1 MFNFFNKNKTKVHIN
16 SISVPNFGWNKV
28 EENESRIV
36 WVNPEQSVLI
46 SLNFF
51 DLQPDL
57 PTIKD
62 LAFLRNFYRKNVISA
77 KGGIVEVSFLNVHNT
92 PSVKTILKIPQP
104 ESGMTY
110 IASVTIPFENCSFV
124 VKIQAAEV
132 DITGVRDSFILNK
145 LLNTGEITFDDNGLQ
160 NWFEDPYDP
169 TIKEGTPMNKS
180 EQEQYDAEFPQHP
193 LSIARALIKQAIQ
206 QIVFKP
212 EINEL
217 SAFKQS

>member
-1 MFNFFNKNKTKVHIN
+1 MFNFFNKNKAKVNIN

-62 LAFLRNFYRKNVISA
+62 LDFLRNFYRKNVISA
-77 KGGIVEVSFLNVHNT
+77 KGGIVEVSFLEVHNT

-132 DITGVRDSFILNK
+132 DITGIRDSFILNK
-145 LLNTGEITFDDNGLQ
+145 LLNTGEITFDDNGLK

-169 TIKEGTPMNKS
+169 SIKEGTPMNKS

-212 EINEL
+212 EINQL
-217 SAFKQS
+217 SAFKKS

>member
-1 MFNFFNKNKTKVHIN
+1 MFNFFNKNKAKVHIN
-16 SISVPNFGWNKV
+16 SISVPNFGWNK
-28 EENESRIV
+28 EEKESRIV

-62 LAFLRNFYRKNVISA
+62 LDFLRNFYRKNVISA
-77 KGGIVEVSFLNVHNT
+77 KGGIVEVSFLDVHNT

-217 SAFKQS
+217 SAFKKS